1 MDLGTITLSPYG
13 VGISALAGLLSFL
26 SPCVLALVPAYIGYL
41 GGRSVTPGGQVV
53 ENRWVTFSHGLAFV
67 IGFSVV
73 FVILGAAAS
82 ALGALLYDLRTILAR
97 VGGIV
102 VIIFGLHTT
111 GLITI
116 PFLDYDTRRH
126 VQPDPALGYLSS
138 ALMGVFFSA
147 GWAPCVGPVLGAVLT
162 MALSSARVLEGVV
175 LLSAYSAGLA
185 VPFLLAAVGI
195 GRVAELMRRYG
206 RALRYISIAT
216 GVILIIVGVML
227 FTGTL
232 ETLARFG
239 FFVDFGL

>member
-1 MDLGTITLSPYG
+1 MDLGSITLSPYG

-41 GGRSVTPGGQVV
+41 GGRSVTPSGEVV
-53 ENRWVTFSHGLAFV
+53 DNRWVTFSHGLAFV
-67 IGFSVV
+67 LGFSII

-82 ALGALLYDLRTILAR
+82 ALGALLYDLRTILAK

-116 PFLDYDTRRH
+116 PFLDYDTRR
-126 VQPDPALGYLSS
+126 QTRPDPGLGYLSS

-162 MALSSARVLEGVV
+162 LALTGGEILTGVV
-175 LLSAYSAGLA
+175 LLSAYSIGLA
-185 VPFLLAAVGI
+185 VPFLLAALGV
-195 GRVAELMRRYG
+195 GRVAELMSRYG
-206 RALRYISIAT
+206 KAVRYLSIAT
-216 GVILIIVGVML
+216 GIILVIVGVLL